1 MIDNPN
7 TMRIG
12 VMGELAVQKFLIS
25 EGYHVYIPLLDDVET
40 DLICETK
47 YGFKRVQVKTITKMA
62 TKSSIEVR
70 MSKHKGTERIDVL
83 AIYYQPLD
91 IIAFINWDS
100 SKEPINLAINNA
112 VNGQEKNRKYFYAY
126 SKFPQESRP

>member
-12 VMGELAVQKFLIS
+12 VTGELAVQKFLIA

-100 SKEPINLAINNA
+100 SKESINLAINNA

-126 SKFPQESRP
+126 SKFPQESRS

>member
-12 VMGELAVQKFLIS
+12 LIGELAVQKFLIA
-25 EGYHVYIPLLDDVET
+25 EGYHVYVPLLDDVET

-47 YGFKRVQVKTITKMA
+47 YGFKRVQVKTITKMT

-70 MSKHKGTERIDVL
+70 MSKHKDTERIDVL
-83 AIYYQPLD
+83 AVYYQPLD

-100 SKEPINLAINNA
+100 SKESINLAINNA

-126 SKFPQESRP
+126 SNFPQESFS

>member
-12 VMGELAVQKFLIS
+12 VTGELAVQKYLIAD
-25 EGYHVYIPLLDDVET
+25 GYHVYVPLLDDVET

-47 YGFKRVQVKTITKMA
+47 YGFKRVQVKTITKMT

-83 AIYYQPLD
+83 AVYYQPLD

-100 SKEPINLAINNA
+100 SKESINLAINNA
-112 VNGQEKNRKYFYAY
+112 VNGQEKHRKYFYAY
-126 SKFPQESRP
+126 SNFPQESHD